1 MVSIIFFFIIGVVY
15 MLYFLWKVEFFDFVC
30 VCVWSL
36 VYYWCS
42 WFILYGVYIIVI
54 LYISS
59 WMNCFVFSNDIYFL
73 IIIVEYSICIIYV
86 KEFDL

>member
-15 MLYFLWKVEFFDFVC
+15 MLYFLWKVEFFDFVY

-73 IIIVEYSICIIYV
+73 IIIVECSICIIYV

>member
-15 MLYFLWKVEFFDFVC
+15 MFVFFMESWIFWFCVC
-30 VCVWSL
+30 VCWGL

-59 WMNCFVFSNDIYFL
+59 WMNCFVFSNDIYFF
-73 IIIVEYSICIIYV
+73 IIIVECSICIIYV